1 MEGAMYGKVVVTT
14 DRTGANYVVDESSGR
29 VVRAGDVD
37 SLASVLC
44 GIASMGANA
53 IRTMGEHARERYLKL
68 ASPEVERAAV
78 LKMLDDN
85 VGRVPRV
92 WRRMR
97 YEDETPLI
105 VEKRYADGRR
115 LFYFGEFRFLK
126 LRSEGVKKR

>member
-1 MEGAMYGKVVVTT
+1 MYGKAVVTT

-37 SLASVLC
+37 SLASALH
-44 GIASMGANA
+44 GIASMGCSA
-53 IRTMGEHARERYLKL
+53 IREMGKHARARYLKL

-85 VGRVPRV
+85 AGRVPHV

-105 VEKRYADGRR
+105 VEKRYEDGRR
-115 LFYFGEFRFLK
+115 LFYFGKFRFLK